1 MSIMLSLKHE
11 MVRKFIAGRKRMEK
25 AYAVGLIRKI
35 RSHNQKPS
43 DRHVSL

>member
-1 MSIMLSLKHE
+1 MSIMLSLEHE
-11 MVRKFIAGRKRMEK
+11 MVRKFIVGRKRMEK
-25 AYAVGLIRKI
+25 AYAFGLIRKI